1 MSKSKPY
8 TCQVIQTGVTVS
20 SEELNKILGP
30 WVLNRLKAKERE
42 ITEKGGEFI
51 GEKEVV
57 SE

>member
-1 MSKSKPY
+1 M
-8 TCQVIQTGVTVS
+8 IQTGITVPMD
-20 SEELNKILGP
+20 ELNKILGP